1 MTEIKICGL
10 RREEDIDYVN
20 ELLPEYAGFVFCR
33 SKRKVDPLSAKN
45 LIERLDP
52 SIKRVGVFLD
62 QGISEVK
69 DIADFCGLDLLQFHG
84 SESPEYCDGFSQIVW
99 KAFSIINESSFE
111 NIANYNVRGFLLDS
125 FTKAQGGSGK
135 KFNWDLL
142 EGREIPGKFIL
153 AGGIHSGNVEEAIL
167 RISPDILDVSSGV
180 ETDGKKD
187 YYKIKELIGKV
198 RLCQSI

>member
-20 ELLPEYAGFVFCR
+20 ELLPEYAGFVFCK
-33 SKRKVDPLSAKN
+33 SKRKVDPPSAKK

-62 QGISEVK
+62 QEIFEVEEIAVLCNL
-69 DIADFCGLDLLQFHG
+69 DILQFHG
-84 SESPEYCDGFSQIVW
+84 SESPAYCDTFSREVW
-99 KAFSIINESSFE
+99 KAFSIKDENSFDIIESY
-111 NIANYNVRGFLLDS
+111 NIRGFLLDS
-125 FTKAQGGSGK
+125 FTESKGGSGK